1 MHIYELHVD
10 TDSGHF
16 ATHYFDIHMY
26 PWMWFHPLLGLII
39 RMPHSCAACKCW
51 CCQFR
56 VASAAVQ
63 LSSLVDCSLTCPFV
77 WFLYMFQPLLSHII
91 QFPFVWV
98 ASVVLFLFF
107 VCVYSTVALS
117 FLSTLFKLLSPSF
130 FVSCITTWQWTGSLF
145 YHVTAT
151 SVQHHFR
158 RLPFCFRSCTCNH
171 LIPSHFP
178 VFIVI
183 YWQLT
188 MFPFVFFLYMYSW
201 TSFAHR
207 YSFCCIYW

>member
-10 TDSGHF
+10 TDSGSF
-16 ATHYFDIHMY
+16 ATHYFDIHVY

-98 ASVVLFLFF
+98 ASVVVFLFF
-107 VCVYSTVALS
+107 CVCVCIVQLRCLFCQHYSSYCHPPFSFPISPHGSELALCFTMLQS
-117 FLSTLFKLLSPSF
+117 LLSDTISVNCL
-130 FVSCITTWQWTGSLF
+130 FVLDLV
-145 YHVTAT
+145 HA
-151 SVQHHFR
+151 
-158 RLPFCFRSCTCNH
+158 
-171 LIPSHFP
+171 
-178 VFIVI
+178 VI
-183 YWQLT
+183 
-188 MFPFVFFLYMYSW
+188 
-201 TSFAHR
+201 
-207 YSFCCIYW
+207 